1 MIYLSKTKHLEH
13 NKDII
18 IKTIEKEKIAESSLA
33 IEFARKE
40 SAVHSQMDHPNI
52 IKLYHYAET
61 EETYCMFME
70 YAGFG
75 SNYLSKKVH
84 LNQKPVREDKL
95 QCWSYDVLQAIWY
108 MHERGVI
115 HTDIK
120 IDNILIQTQPEE
132 GCEQEEGELPV
143 AKVIDFG
150 LCNVITEK
158 DPSKPSSEQRA
169 FMEQVVGT
177 PEY

>member
-1 MIYLSKTKHLEH
+1 MSEVLQVSPVELTYQPSELSFINSLYEPCEPSKLISRQQSTMIYLSKTKHLEH

-33 IEFARKE
+33 IEFAKKE
-40 SAVHSQMDHPNI
+40 SAVHLQMDHPNI
-52 IKLYHYAET
+52 IKVFHYTET
-61 EETYCMFME
+61 EESYCMFME

-75 SNYLSKKVH
+75 SNYLSKKVL

-95 QCWSYDVLQAIWY
+95 QCWAQDVLQAIWY

-120 IDNILIQTQPEE
+120 IDNILVQTQ
-132 GCEQEEGELPV
+132 
-143 AKVIDFG
+143 
-150 LCNVITEK
+150 
-158 DPSKPSSEQRA
+158 
-169 FMEQVVGT
+169 
-177 PEY
+177 